1 MSQAEFD
8 SPLDTDSLLSSQV
21 ELNQE
26 EQTEQAEQS
35 QMNDYLDNQSPP
47 MNSFF
52 EQELSDCN
60 AKCAQAH
67 MLLQHQSEQLN
78 LAQQVIQR
86 QGDLTQSLQERI
98 SQLEQELEL
107 KSEQLIQSSSNCE
120 DLRSRLKRQQHH
132 TSQLKAALER
142 CLESPTNISAKVEF
156 TSAKFSGE
164 RESKIE
170 PTFESISETVLEP
183 IFARDVRDILREPVK
198 PLMPD
203 VLQNIVQV
211 KSTEVQTVSEQAID
225 QTVRDFE
232 SATEHVEPK
241 SQVET
246 NLQLDSESRN
256 ISSKL
261 NISPN
266 VERVISDSLFFT
278 PTETAET
285 TKTPSEASV
294 EAALGGIEFQDNFS
308 QDGYQHGLL
317 LPQVPAPQFI
327 KALNTQISNQETA
340 PLVGSQ
346 TAKRKVTS
354 LAAVKLPQFP
364 PLQRR

>member
-8 SPLDTDSLLSSQV
+8 SPLDADSLLSSQV

-26 EQTEQAEQS
+26 EQTEQS
-35 QMNDYLDNQSPP
+35 QMNDYLDNQSHPP
-47 MNSFF
+47 MNSFL

-98 SQLEQELEL
+98 SQLEQELEI

-164 RESKIE
+164 YESKIE
-170 PTFESISETVLEP
+170 PASESISENVLEP
-183 IFARDVRDILREPVK
+183 IFARDILRETVK

-211 KSTEVQTVSEQAID
+211 KSTEVQTVSEQD
-225 QTVRDFE
+225 QTVRAFD
-232 SATEHVEPK
+232 SATGNLEIKSQIEPK
-241 SQVET
+241 P
-246 NLQLDSESRN
+246 QLDSESRN
-256 ISSKL
+256 ISSSP
-261 NISPN
+261 NISSN
-266 VERVISDSLFFT
+266 VARVINDSLFFT
-278 PTETAET
+278 PTETQN
-285 TKTPSEASV
+285 TPSETSI
-294 EAALGGIEFQDNFS
+294 EATLDDIEHQDNFS

-317 LPQVPAPQFI
+317 LPQVAAPQFI
-327 KALNTQISNQETA
+327 KALNTQIPNQETP

-346 TAKRKVTS
+346 TGKRKVTS